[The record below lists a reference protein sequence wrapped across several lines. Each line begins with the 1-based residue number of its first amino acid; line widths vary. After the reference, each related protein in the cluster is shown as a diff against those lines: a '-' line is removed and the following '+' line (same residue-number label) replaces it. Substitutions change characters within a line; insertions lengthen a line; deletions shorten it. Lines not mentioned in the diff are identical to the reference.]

1 MASVTIHSDF
11 GAQENKLCH
20 CFHWFSICHEVMGPD
35 VMIFTFWMLSFKPAF
50 SFSSFTF
57 IKGLFSCGVICI
69 FEVIDISPSNLDSS
83 LCFIQPAFHTMS
95 SAYTLNEQGDNTQ
108 PWCTPFPI
116 WNQSIVPCLVL
127 TVASSP
133 TKMFLRRQV
142 RWSGIPISLRIFH
155 GLLWATQSTS
165 YQIFNG
171 VLTLSSAL
179 SCLGKEAFPL
189 PNLWTLVFFRILS
202 YMYFIHALKFWWKS
216 HLIQNYP

>member
-171 VLTLSSAL
+171 VPTLSSAL

-202 YMYFIHALKFWWKS
+202 YMYFIHALQFWWKS